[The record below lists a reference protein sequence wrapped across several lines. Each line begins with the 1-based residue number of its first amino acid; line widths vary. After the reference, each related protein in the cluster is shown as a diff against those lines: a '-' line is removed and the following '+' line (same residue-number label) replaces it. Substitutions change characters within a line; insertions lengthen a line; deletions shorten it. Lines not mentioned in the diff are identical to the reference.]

1 MSTAELRESYRAIPP
16 ARRREMLLAL
26 QELEA
31 EEAAAPPPVRPLTT
45 MEEAKAYL
53 YKNCDGLL
61 HRLAQ

>member
-31 EEAAAPPPVRPLTT
+31 EEAEEGGKPRVRSF
-45 MEEAKAYL
+45 EEAMDYTFTNFDSALK
-53 YKNCDGLL
+53 K
-61 HRLAQ
+61 LAQ